1 MSISEPEQLTFKCIS
16 IVIAQKGQTM
26 DQISLFPELPA
37 ASEVYQDEFISK
49 ENPLPSPQMIVMA
62 SHDRGHVW
70 AKEALNVNIQ
80 TNKSL
85 GINKEFTWNI
95 LGAIIL
101 QKAGSMDQI
110 ILYTDLPRAVKDPT
124 KKNTPVAILM
134 DEGFGARYA
143 MDVLKLTEFS
153 VREL

>member
-16 IVIAQKGQTM
+16 IVIAQRGNSM
-26 DQISLFPELPA
+26 DQISLFLELPSA
-37 ASEVYQDEFISK
+37 KEVYSEELGNK
-49 ENPLPSPQMIVMA
+49 EAALPSPQMIVMA
-62 SHDRGHVW
+62 SHDRGHIW
-70 AKEALNVNIQ
+70 AMEALKVNIQ
-80 TNKSL
+80 TNKTL
-85 GINKEFTWNI
+85 GINKEFSWNI

-101 QKAGSMDQI
+101 QKAGSLDQI
-110 ILYTDLPRAVKDPT
+110 VLYTDLPRAVKDPT